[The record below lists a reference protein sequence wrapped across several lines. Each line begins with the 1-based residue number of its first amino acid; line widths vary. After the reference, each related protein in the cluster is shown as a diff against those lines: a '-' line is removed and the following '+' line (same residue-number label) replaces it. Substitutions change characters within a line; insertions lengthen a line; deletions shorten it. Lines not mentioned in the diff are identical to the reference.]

1 MRERGSISALTV
13 CIVLTAMAL
22 VGLVFDAGN
31 AVNDYT
37 QLSDIAENAARA
49 GVQEVAGLR
58 AGDIRIDSRRAITTS
73 QAYLHS
79 HGVQGRVEV
88 GQDSVSIEVMG
99 IRRFQVLGIVGLQ
112 NQRLRIVRTA
122 YIVAG

>member
-1 MRERGSISALTV
+1 MT
-13 CIVLTAMAL
+13 L
-22 VGLVFDAGN
+22 VGLVIDAGN
-31 AVNDYT
+31 AVKDYT
-37 QLSDIAENAARA
+37 QLSDNADNAARA

-58 AGDIRIDSRRAITTS
+58 AGDIRIDSRRATATS

-88 GQDSVSIEVMG
+88 GPESVSVEVVG
-99 IRRFQVLGIVGLQ
+99 IRQFQVLGIIGLEF
-112 NQRLRIVRTA
+112 QRLRIVRTA